1 MRFAICP
8 LSVIPIRSQANHQ
21 SELLSQLLFGEMVEV
36 VDKKGKQW
44 LKVRGLA
51 DNHFGWVQSNQ
62 LEEID
67 EKFSKKINTDFAY
80 ALDLSQSIRG
90 NHHHFQISIGAR
102 LPQFDGLRFSLF
114 EQNYEYSGQ
123 AVSPQELKRN
133 VFDLI
138 PKIARKFLNIPE
150 MKGGRTPFG
159 IDSSALIQHI
169 FGFIGVNLPRT
180 ADLQIEFGENVDF
193 IEQIQEGDLAFFQ
206 NRKGKITHVGM
217 VLTGGQV
224 IHAFGSVRIDKLDHY
239 GIFNEQTKK
248 YSHKLRLVKRNLELK
263 PEQEITETQIEEVAV
278 LDQKILFES

>member
-1 MRFAICP
+1 MRFGICP
-8 LSVIPIRSQANHQ
+8 LSVIPVRSQANNQ

-51 DNHFGWVQSNQ
+51 DNHFGWIQSNQ

-67 EKFSKKINTDFAY
+67 EKSSKKLITDFAF

-90 NHHHFQISIGAR
+90 NNHHFQIPIGAR

-114 EQNYEYSGQ
+114 GQNYEYSGQ

-133 VFDLI
+133 VFELL

-159 IDSSALIQHI
+159 LDSSALIQHI
-169 FGFIGVNLPRT
+169 FGFIGVNLPRM
-180 ADLQIEFGENVDF
+180 AELQIEFGENIDF
-193 IEQIQEGDLAFFQ
+193 VEQIQEGDLAFFQ
-206 NRKGKITHVGM
+206 NRKGKVSHVGM
-217 VLTGGQV
+217 ILNGGQI
-224 IHAFGSVRIDKLDHY
+224 IHSFGRVRIDMLDHY
-239 GIFNEQTKK
+239 GIFDEQTKK
-248 YSHKLRLVKRNLELK
+248 YSHKLRLVKRNLPLK
-263 PEQEITETQIEEVAV
+263 PEEEILKTQSEEATV